1 MIEVVAVIRCHG
13 IRMQHKTCSG
23 AVYAACDLTGERAPG
38 RGRGGADDV
47 TAKGQYDVPAPGGHR
62 GRVRGERAAEW
73 IRAGAGVDPPGPQRI
88 AEVGGVSRLEPYL
101 VRIEG
106 RVVREFVAG
115 AYADRCREQSQD
127 ADGCQ
132 RFHRSGPDVDGTEGG
147 SEGKPASAVPRPAT
161 TGVLARSAQ
170 SRCTWTWVPP
180 WAIRVAP

>member
-1 MIEVVAVIRCHG
+1 MK
-13 IRMQHKTCSG
+13 HKTWIG
-23 AVYAACDLTGERAPG
+23 AVYVACDLTGERAPG

-147 SEGKPASAVPRPAT
+147 SEGNPPSAVPRPAT